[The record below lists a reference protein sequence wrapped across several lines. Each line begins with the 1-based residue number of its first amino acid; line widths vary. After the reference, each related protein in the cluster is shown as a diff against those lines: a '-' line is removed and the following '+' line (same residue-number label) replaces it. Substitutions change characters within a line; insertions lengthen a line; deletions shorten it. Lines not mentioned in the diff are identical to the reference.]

1 MNLKRR
7 EFLAKTTV
15 TALAAG
21 IFPVW
26 AVPEPPKRSKMGI
39 VTYSFGIHQKAT
51 KGARTGLDYNDP
63 IGFLEACHQLGAGGI
78 QFPFGLKDESY
89 LAGLRQKS
97 GQYEM
102 HVEAILNLPKS
113 SAETDRFEQELLCAK
128 QCGATIARTTM
139 LPGRRYEQFNT
150 LADYQRACEQGL
162 SSLRLA
168 EKVAA
173 RHKFR
178 LAVENHKDHLVAEK
192 LELLKQISS
201 EYVGLCVDVINNFAL
216 LEDPLETAR
225 AFAPYAMTVHI
236 KDGSICE
243 SGDGFW
249 LSDEALGAGF
259 LDLPAIVGI
268 LRQAKPDARFNLEV
282 ITRDPL
288 KVPVRTEEYWAT
300 FPNRPRSAMDPALK
314 LAKEKGSAKQIRVS
328 GLAQAQQLELE
339 RRNVEQSL
347 NYAREHLGL

>member
-1 MNLKRR
+1 V
-7 EFLAKTTV
+7 KTTV

-26 AVPEPPKRSKMGI
+26 AVPEAPMRSKMGI

-51 KGARTGLDYNDP
+51 RSARTGLDYNDP
-63 IGFLEACHQLGAGGI
+63 LGFLEACHQLGAGGI
-78 QFPFGLKDESY
+78 QFPFGLKDETY
-89 LAGLRQKS
+89 LVGLRQKA

-102 HVEAILNLPKS
+102 HLEAILNLPKS
-113 SAETDRFEQELLCAK
+113 SAELDRFEQELLCAK

-139 LPGRRYEQFNT
+139 LPGRRYEQFQT
-150 LADYQRACEQGL
+150 REAYERACEQGL
-162 SSLRLA
+162 KSLRLA
-168 EKVAA
+168 EPVAA

-236 KDGSICE
+236 KDGSIRE
-243 SGDGFW
+243 AEDGFW

-268 LRQAKPDARFNLEV
+268 LRQAKPDGRFNLEV
-282 ITRDPL
+282 ITRDPI
-288 KVPVRTEEYWAT
+288 KVPVLTDKYWAT
-300 FPNRPRSAMDPALK
+300 FPNRSRSAMDPALK
-314 LAKEKGSAKQIRVS
+314 LARERTTAQPQALVS
-328 GLAQAQQLELE
+328 RLPQARQLELE

-347 NYAREHLGL
+347 KYARTHLGL